1 VSLRSYVAAPRHAA
15 DPLFSLLWRPF
26 ATHWC
31 PDVKIRLSDTAEAAS
46 SKTLAALAQVIR
58 ALAPEV
64 CSVSFHDF
72 AADTLWLSEDYLLP
86 EDHQLVED
94 TLSGLSFSG
103 SPLTESSSGMNFG
116 AQDGGR
122 YAVAIPVRDAHGAV
136 NGAVRLS
143 IDSQVLNTQTAEP
156 LELRLAPVL
165 TCLAAEFERRG
176 ALPSLP
182 VEDEM
187 QLAQIE
193 SALHA
198 ERFELF
204 LQPICS
210 LHEKEG
216 LKHYEVLLRLRTS
229 DGTLLEPGSFL
240 RTAADRHLMPA
251 IDRWVVRTLLVWL
264 VNNRKLWSRV
274 PTVFSVNLAP
284 QSMTDANFVSYVEAC
299 VGKSGLPP
307 QALCFE
313 IKEQFASSGNISV
326 GESMKRLE
334 ALGCEVALD
343 DFGGHAPSYG
353 YLRSVPAHYFKID
366 SALVEAAPT
375 DRVARAMISAIVRM
389 AGDLGIQTVAES
401 VELDTELQAVRS
413 LGVDYAQGFLLGRP
427 RSLSGYDFDG
437 VRKH

>member
-1 VSLRSYVAAPRHAA
+1 M
-15 DPLFSLLWRPF
+15 
-26 ATHWC
+26 T
-31 PDVKIRLSDTAEAAS
+31 IRLSDTAEAAS

-72 AADTLWLSEDYLLP
+72 AADTLWLSEDFLLP

-94 TLSGLSFSG
+94 SLSDTTSSG
-103 SPLTESSSGMNFG
+103 SEMTFG
-116 AQDGGR
+116 AHDGGR
-122 YAVAIPVRDAHGAV
+122 YAVAIPVRDARGSV

-143 IDSQVLNTQTAEP
+143 IDSQIVDARTAEP
-156 LELRLAPVL
+156 LEVRLAPVL

-176 ALPSLP
+176 ALPALSP
-182 VEDEM
+182 ADEA

-193 SALHA
+193 NALHA

-204 LQPICS
+204 LQPIRS

-216 LKHYEVLLRLRTS
+216 LSHYEVLLRLRTQ
-229 DGTLLEPGSFL
+229 DGSLLEPGVFL

-264 VNNRKLWSRV
+264 VNNRKSWARV
-274 PTVFSVNLAP
+274 PTVFCINLAA
-284 QSMTDANFVSYVEAC
+284 QSMTDANFVSYVESC
-299 VGKSGLPP
+299 VIKSGLPP

-313 IKEQFASSGNISV
+313 ITEQFASSGDISV

-366 SALVEAAPT
+366 SALVGAAPT

-401 VELDTELQAVRS
+401 VELDAELQAVRT
-413 LGVDYAQGFLLGRP
+413 LGVDYAQGFLLGKP
-427 RSLSGYDFDG
+427 SSLSGYDFEVG
-437 VRKH
+437 RKH